1 MLIMSQIN
9 HIKDLSNCGYRISE
23 ISKKTGADPKTIR
36 KYLAQD
42 DFSPRP
48 PIIQEKPSKL
58 DPFKPII
65 QEWLDEDK
73 KHRRKQHHTAQRVY
87 ERLVEEHG
95 YTGSYS
101 IVQRYMKKC
110 RSIQAE
116 KANLELIWEPGPAQ
130 VDFGEADFY
139 EAGKLCRK
147 KYLTVSF
154 PYSND
159 GYGQVLGGRS
169 AMRSM
174 NQNFFPVSVPIITS
188 GCASAIPIP
197 GGKKGMW
204 SAKSIITVRTC
215 LSQSRIS
222 MRWRNITRNCLPAM
236 KRKLPNSIIRNRSLS
251 GNCLRK
257 TGKRS

>member
-1 MLIMSQIN
+1 MLTMSQIN

-42 DFSPRP
+42 DFSPQP

-73 KHRRKQHHTAQRVY
+73 KHWRKQHHTAQRVY

-110 RSIQAE
+110 RSIQTGVVV
-116 KANLELIWEPGPAQ
+116 NLLIRHLWLKIPWIVAWSLSALSVFINGALHRCAAMP
-130 VDFGEADFY
+130 
-139 EAGKLCRK
+139 
-147 KYLTVSF
+147 LTK
-154 PYSND
+154 
-159 GYGQVLGGRS
+159 
-169 AMRSM
+169 
-174 NQNFFPVSVPIITS
+174 T
-188 GCASAIPIP
+188 PIP
-197 GGKKGMW
+197 DAEW
-204 SAKSIITVRTC
+204 SS
-215 LSQSRIS
+215 
-222 MRWRNITRNCLPAM
+222 NP
-236 KRKLPNSIIRNRSLS
+236 IR
-251 GNCLRK
+251 
-257 TGKRS
+257 